1 MAINISGKSFRGNQ
15 VVSIGIASKFYA
27 LGIQNAE
34 RICSKLGFYPQKR
47 MHQLTEEEGR
57 AIAKEL
63 TAYTIETEAR
73 NQMRANIAL
82 KRTIGSFA
90 GRRHAMGLP
99 VRGQGTRNNAKTA
112 KKLNKLERRNYSTQ
126 REVSASTLDLAQLV
140 KAFKL

>member
-1 MAINISGKSFRGNQ
+1 
-15 VVSIGIASKFYA
+15 
-27 LGIQNAE
+27 
-34 RICSKLGFYPQKR
+34 